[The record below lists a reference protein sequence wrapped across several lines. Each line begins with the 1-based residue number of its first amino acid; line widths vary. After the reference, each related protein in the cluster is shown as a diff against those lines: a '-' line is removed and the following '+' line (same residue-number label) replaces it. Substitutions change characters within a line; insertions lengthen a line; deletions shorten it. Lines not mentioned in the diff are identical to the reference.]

1 VSVPREDDSV
11 ALTESATL
19 GHAERDAYVALR
31 YRDFRLLLAGR
42 FLATLGEQMLAVALG
57 WEIYARTRSPFALG
71 LVGLVQVLPVF
82 LLSLP
87 AGHLADRRDRLRIVI
102 VTDGLLALGALG
114 LFGLSASRGP
124 LPMVFACIALLGVA
138 RAFND
143 PAGSTLLPQIVP
155 AAHFANAATWSSSSW
170 QLAAV
175 AGPAAGG
182 LLIALTGG
190 ATPIYALNVV
200 LYIAVVGL
208 LLLIHSRP
216 SRPEPPEGTAL
227 ESLRE
232 GLGFLRRTRI
242 ILAAITLDLF
252 AVLLGGAVT
261 LLPIYATDV
270 LKVGPTGLGLMRA
283 APSAGAVLMALAQAH
298 LPPLRRAGRTLL
310 LAVAGFGLAT
320 IVFGIS
326 RSFALSLLMLATL
339 GALDNISV
347 VIRSTLLL
355 VRAPDA
361 LRGRVAS
368 VNSMFVGASNELGGF
383 ESGTMAQ
390 LIGPVGSVVSG
401 GVGTL
406 LVVVAVA
413 LIWPELRMLGRLA
426 EH

>member
-1 VSVPREDDSV
+1 MPREDDSV

-124 LPMVFACIALLGVA
+124 LPMVFACNALLGVA

-298 LPPLRRAGRTLL
+298 LPPLRRA
-310 LAVAGFGLAT
+310 
-320 IVFGIS
+320 
-326 RSFALSLLMLATL
+326 LLMLATL

-413 LIWPELRMLGRLA
+413 LIWPELRTLGRLA